1 MKKLEKATVRVELRV
16 WLPLLWLFLLLLA
29 AFLLPDR
36 VWNTLLIGFGGLF
49 AIAYVWAKQLARE
62 LHGERRLRFGWVAV
76 GDQLEEQFTL
86 HNEGAL
92 PALWVEVLDNAKV
105 PGYQAAVVQ
114 SVGGNQ
120 TVRWRQTAVCQ
131 QRGQFTLGPWTLRS
145 GDPFGIFIVTHHYP
159 ISSEIIIHP
168 PIHSQ
173 LPIALPAGQSSGQ
186 ARMRRQ
192 AWQATINASTVRS
205 YQPQDPLRWI
215 HWPTSA
221 HREALYVRQ
230 FDQDA
235 AGDIWLLLDVQTAV
249 QLGSGADSSE
259 EHAILLAA
267 ALVARAIG
275 QNRAIGLASY
285 GQPPQI
291 IAPGSG
297 QGQQWKLLRALAL
310 SQANGTL
317 PLLQAMGDLA
327 HIAQQGAAAIIITAS
342 NTLDWLPQLLTLAR
356 SGIESTLVLLDR
368 PSFGGQGNSAE
379 IQTAVHRLGFQAQ
392 IVRRGD
398 LGQPPQ
404 PEQPRGFWEF
414 RTTPSGGTIVVRSP
428 LTDHA
433 A

>member
-1 MKKLEKATVRVELRV
+1 MRETKTATVHVEMRV
-16 WLPLLWLFLLLLA
+16 WLPLLWLLLLLVA

-49 AIAYVWAKQLARE
+49 AVAYGWARQLAQG

-76 GDQLEEQFTL
+76 GDRLEEQFTL
-86 HNEGAL
+86 HNEGRL
-92 PALWVEVLDNAKV
+92 PALWVEVLDSATV

-114 SVGGNQ
+114 SVGSHE
-120 TVRWRQTAVCQ
+120 TIRWRETAVCQ

-159 ISSEIIIHP
+159 LSSDIIIHP

-186 ARMRRQ
+186 VRLRRQ
-192 AWQATINASTVRS
+192 AWQATINAATVRS

-221 HREALYVRQ
+221 HRNTLYVRQ

-235 AGDIWLLLDVQTAV
+235 AGDIWLLLDVATAV

-275 QNRAIGLASY
+275 QNRAVGLASY

-291 IAPGSG
+291 IPPGNG

-310 SQANGTL
+310 SQANGML
-317 PLLQAMGDLA
+317 PLPQALADLVR
-327 HIAQQGAAAIIITAS
+327 IAQHGAAAIIITATD
-342 NTLDWLPQLLTLAR
+342 TLDWLPQLLRLAQN
-356 SGIESTLVLLDR
+356 GIESTVLLLDR
-368 PSFGGQGNSAE
+368 PSFGGEGNSVAV
-379 IQTAVHRLGFQAQ
+379 QTAVQQLGFHAQ
-392 IVRRGD
+392 IVRQGE

-404 PEQPRGFWEF
+404 PVQPRGFWEF
-414 RTTPSGGTIVVRSP
+414 RTTPSGGTVAVRSP
-428 LTDHA
+428 LAEST
-433 A
+433 